1 MDKYITFDY
10 KPIVK
15 HLGENNVKVIGYITY
30 KIYKIYILINVSED
44 IWLRDNFSFCP
55 VQAKENLS
63 KACFVIDEVIW
74 NKMSLSSLKCQ
85 FYRLL
90 ACIMDKEY
98 FTITTADEFAV
109 AHVAPKAYLRSV
121 LDLLD
126 FKSIIG
132 LQFNSDE
139 DFQYRAENIYKVK
152 KIAKDSMK
160 IVIEDKEYRK
170 ENK

>member
-1 MDKYITFDY
+1 
-10 KPIVK
+10 
-15 HLGENNVKVIGYITY
+15 
-30 KIYKIYILINVSED
+30 
-44 IWLRDNFSFCP
+44 
-55 VQAKENLS
+55 
-63 KACFVIDEVIW
+63 
-74 NKMSLSSLKCQ
+74 MSLSSLKCQ

-109 AHVAPKAYLRSV
+109 AHVGPKAYLRSV
-121 LDLLD
+121 LD
-126 FKSIIG
+126 FKSIIR